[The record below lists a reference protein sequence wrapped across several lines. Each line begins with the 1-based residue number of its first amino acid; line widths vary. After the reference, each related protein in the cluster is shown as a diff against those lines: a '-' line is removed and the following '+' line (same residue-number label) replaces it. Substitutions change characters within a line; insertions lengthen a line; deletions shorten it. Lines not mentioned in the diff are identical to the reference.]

1 MKKLLILLVAVCTTN
16 ALMSQ
21 RSETR
26 SSSKWTRGIETGMSH
41 WIKISTKE
49 YISHMP
55 FTFNYSAENR
65 LNEHWSVKAT
75 GGLFCIDKSSVLA
88 IDAGIEPR
96 YYFTAPNESKL
107 NWFAGIPVN
116 GYLSLADGTFGCDY
130 FLSVSPV
137 VGARKAIGNR
147 FFIEGE
153 LGATFLQSLDKNDPG
168 DAWFSNLS
176 IKLGYSF

>member
-21 RSETR
+21 SSETR

-41 WIKISTKE
+41 WIKLNSDDILS
-49 YISHMP
+49 IP
-55 FTFNYSAENR
+55 LNYFVENR

-75 GGLFCIDKSSVLA
+75 GGLFCIDKSSMLA

-96 YYFTAPNESKL
+96 YYFTSRNESKL
-107 NWFAGIPVN
+107 NWFVGIPVN
-116 GYLSLADGTFGCDY
+116 GYFSLADGEFDCKY
-130 FLSVSPV
+130 FLTASPAI
-137 VGARKAIGNR
+137 GARSTIGDR
-147 FFIEGE
+147 FFIEGS
-153 LGATFLQSLDKNDPG
+153 LGATFIQSLDRINLVDS
-168 DAWFSNLS
+168 WFSNIS